1 MYRADR
7 KHSQIEFGAHQ
18 VLLCRTQEA
27 KDSLPSFL
35 EGCLAMTILESKGLE
50 FDDVFIWNF
59 LSDSRCQKE
68 WRLVLSY
75 LVERDASE
83 KDNLD
88 QAAATADNKEV
99 AGVLRTLD
107 FNEHSHAALC
117 SELKHLYTAITRA
130 RVRVVIYDE
139 DAASRAPLFYYLT
152 RRGLC
157 DTVSVLGQTSAQGF
171 AVETSA
177 GSGSPVNPDIRQCTG
192 ISDLPGHRV
201 SWLPDACVC
210 ARATCRGLENAG
222 QEFAATRVKW
232 CSVVVCVKSAL
243 PYGSASAGGW

>member
-1 MYRADR
+1 
-7 KHSQIEFGAHQ
+7 
-18 VLLCRTQEA
+18 
-27 KDSLPSFL
+27 
-35 EGCLAMTILESKGLE
+35 MTILESKGLE

-83 KDNLD
+83 RDRLD
-88 QAAATADNKEV
+88 AAAASADNKDV

-107 FNEHSHAALC
+107 FNEHTHAALC
-117 SELKHLYTAITRA
+117 LELKHLYTAITRA

-177 GSGSPVNPDIRQCTG
+177 GSGSPVNPDICHCTC
-192 ISDLPGHRV
+192 ISGLPARGV
-201 SWLPDACVC
+201 SSLSDACVLC
-210 ARATCRGLENAG
+210 ACNLQRIGERRARICCNTGKVVFLCCMSEKCLAVWGCWGLVG
-222 QEFAATRVKW
+222 
-232 CSVVVCVKSAL
+232 VCDDDPS
-243 PYGSASAGGW
+243 